1 MIRGQRYG
9 GGRQGDFSVVDP
21 GEMVP
26 EGTAIDFVVS
36 SGIVEPTTKT
46 FTITIP
52 SRYNDEGTVVLA
64 IYKSEYVDGERVLT
78 SRYSHAGSV
87 VTWFQ

>member
-1 MIRGQRYG
+1 MC
-9 GGRQGDFSVVDP
+9 
-21 GEMVP
+21 
-26 EGTAIDFVVS
+26 T
-36 SGIVEPTTKT
+36 TTKT

-78 SRYSHAGSV
+78 SRYSTQVALTPGSSENTSV
-87 VTWFQ
+87 DVTLEGTGTENWVIYINNEYEQSLTVNFQS